1 MKRGRA
7 FLLLLALAAGVGA
20 YVWFVEMP
28 RDTAAADTPAEKLFT
43 VDATQIQEVV
53 VTNEAGE
60 RSTLTKRGDRWTL
73 AEIDGAEVDPTE
85 AGNITSGLAALEAQ
99 RVVDEQPPSLAEY
112 GLETP
117 RVTVS
122 FKDAAGAGQTILF
135 GNKTPT
141 GGDLYARLASSP
153 RVFLVGAWLDESFNR
168 SRVDLRDKTVARF
181 SRDAVTNVTL
191 TSSAGTV
198 SLAQS
203 GGEWRLTAP
212 VEAPADGAAADAI
225 VNAVSSARMQSIL
238 DGPEAAAVNF
248 ARPAVTVA
256 ITAGPTRSVLEIGGA
271 AADGTRYA
279 RDTVRGLVFTV
290 DAALAGGLIAT
301 PDDLRKKDQCRRA

>member
-1 MKRGRA
+1 MTRGRS

-28 RDTAAADTPAEKLFT
+28 RDTTAADTPAEKLFT
-43 VDATQIQEVV
+43 VDATEIQEVV

-60 RSTLTKRGDRWTL
+60 RSTLTKRGDTWTI

-112 GLETP
+112 GLGTP

-122 FKDAAGAGQTILF
+122 FKDASGAEQTILF

-141 GGDLYARLASSP
+141 GGDLYAKLASSP
-153 RVFLVGAWLDESFNR
+153 RVFLVGAWLEESFNR
-168 SRVDLRDKTVARF
+168 SRFDLRDKTVARF

-191 TSSAGTV
+191 TSSAGAV

-203 GGEWRLTAP
+203 GGEWRLTSP

-238 DGPEAAAVNF
+238 EGAEAAAANF
-248 ARPAVTVA
+248 SRPSVTVA
-256 ITAGPTRSVLEIGGA
+256 ITAGPTRAVLEIAGA
-271 AADGTRYA
+271 AADGTLYA

-290 DAALAGGLIAT
+290 DAALAGELTKSA
-301 PDDLRKKDQCRRA
+301 DDLRKKDQ

>member
-1 MKRGRA
+1 MKRGRS

-28 RDTAAADTPAEKLFT
+28 RDTTAADTPAEKLFE
-43 VDATQIQEVV
+43 VDATRIQEVV

-60 RSTLTKRGDRWTL
+60 RSTLTKRGDTWTL
-73 AEIDGAEVDPTE
+73 AEIERAEVDPTE
-85 AGNITSGLAALEAQ
+85 AGNITSGLAALESQ
-99 RVVDEQPPSLAEY
+99 RIVDEQPPSLAEY

-122 FKDAAGAGQTILF
+122 FKDDAGTEQTIFF

-153 RVFLVGAWLDESFNR
+153 RVFLVGAWLDETFNR
-168 SRVDLRDKTVARF
+168 SRFDLRDKTVARF

-225 VNAVSSARMQSIL
+225 VNAVASARMQSIL
-238 DGPEAAAVNF
+238 EGPEAAAVSF
-248 ARPAVTVA
+248 TRPAVTVA
-256 ITAGPTRSVLEIGGA
+256 ITAGPTRSVIEIGGA
-271 AADGTRYA
+271 APDGTRYA

-290 DAALAGGLIAT
+290 DAALATELTKSA
-301 PDDLRKKDQCRRA
+301 DDLRKKDQ

>member
-1 MKRGRA
+1 MKRGRS
-7 FLLLLALAAGVGA
+7 FLLLLAIAAGVGA

-28 RDTAAADTPAEKLFT
+28 RDTTAADTPAEKLFT
-43 VDATQIQEVV
+43 VDATQIQHVA

-60 RSTLTKRGDRWTL
+60 RSTLAKSGDTWTL

-85 AGNITSGLAALEAQ
+85 AGNITSSLAALEAQ

-112 GLETP
+112 GLDAP
-117 RVTVS
+117 RMTVS
-122 FKDAAGAGQTILF
+122 FKDAAGAEQTVLF

-141 GGDLYARLASSP
+141 GGDLYAKLASSP
-153 RVFLVGAWLDESFNR
+153 RVFLVGAWLEETFNR
-168 SRVDLRDKTVARF
+168 SRFDLRDKKVARF

-212 VEAPADGAAADAI
+212 VEAPADGAAADAV
-225 VNAVSSARMQSIL
+225 VNAVSSARMQSIVE
-238 DGPEAAAVNF
+238 GPEAAAVNF
-248 ARPAVTVA
+248 GAPAVTVA

-271 AADGTRYA
+271 AADGTLYA

-290 DAALAGGLIAT
+290 DAALAAELTKSA
-301 PDDLRKKDQCRRA
+301 DDLRKKDQ

>member
-1 MKRGRA
+1 MTRGRS

-28 RDTAAADTPAEKLFT
+28 RDTTTPDTTAEKLFA
-43 VDATQIQEVV
+43 VDATQIQEIAL
-53 VTNEAGE
+53 TNEAGE
-60 RSTLTKRGDRWTL
+60 RSTLAKHGDTWTI
-73 AEIDGAEVDPTE
+73 AELDGAEADPTE
-85 AGNITSGLAALEAQ
+85 AGNITSGLAGLEAQ
-99 RVVDEQPPSLAEY
+99 RVVDEQPPSLTEY

-122 FKDAAGAGQTILF
+122 FKDAAGKEQTILF

-141 GGDLYARLASSP
+141 GGDLYAKLASSP
-153 RVFLVGAWLDESFNR
+153 RVFLIGAWLDESFNR
-168 SRVDLRDKTVARF
+168 SRFDLRDKAVARF
-181 SRDAVTNVTL
+181 ARDAVTNVTL

-212 VEAPADGAAADAI
+212 VDAPADGAAADAI
-225 VNAVSSARMQSIL
+225 VNAVASARMRSIL
-238 DGPEAAAVNF
+238 EGAAAAGVNF
-248 ARPAVTVA
+248 GRPAVTVA
-256 ITAGPTRSVLEIGGA
+256 VTAGPTRSVLEIGGA

-290 DAALAGGLIAT
+290 DAALAGELTKSA
-301 PDDLRKKDQCRRA
+301 DDLRKKAQ

>member
-1 MKRGRA
+1 MTRGRA

-28 RDTAAADTPAEKLFT
+28 RDTTAADTTGEKLFT
-43 VDATQIQEVV
+43 VDATQMQEVV
-53 VTNEAGE
+53 ITNEAGE

-73 AEIDGAEVDPTE
+73 AEIDGAEADPTE
-85 AGNITSGLAALEAQ
+85 AGNITSGLAALETQ

-112 GLETP
+112 GLEAP

-122 FKDAAGAGQTILF
+122 FKDASGAEQTILF

-141 GGDLYARLASSP
+141 GGDLYAKLASSP

-168 SRVDLRDKTVARF
+168 SRFDLRDKTVARF

-212 VEAPADGAAADAI
+212 VEGPADGAAADAI
-225 VNAVSSARMQSIL
+225 VNAVSAARMQSIL

-271 AADGTRYA
+271 ADDGTRYA

-290 DAALAGGLIAT
+290 DAALAGELTKSPG
-301 PDDLRKKDQCRRA
+301 DLRKKDQ